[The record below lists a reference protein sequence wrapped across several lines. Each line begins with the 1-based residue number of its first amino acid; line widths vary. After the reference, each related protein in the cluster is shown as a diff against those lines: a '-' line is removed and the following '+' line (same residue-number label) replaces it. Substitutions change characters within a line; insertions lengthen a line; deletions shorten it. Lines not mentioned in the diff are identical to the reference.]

1 MTAQA
6 SVVKSPGKT
15 FTVAVIG
22 ANDRDIEILER
33 VFGITRYRQ
42 RCYKLVAINDV
53 TSADELTRAIE
64 SDIHVLNVTNPKAIV
79 CWQRFAAGIDRGKRK
94 PVLRLGQKPTDEKNA
109 SEFVIPWP
117 INPAKLLQTLDH
129 FTIRHLHYYPEF
141 AIGSDV
147 EPCSAVVQNIK
158 AIATTTQI
166 KQATRQKKNIRVL
179 VADDSLAVR
188 RQLAVEFD
196 SLEAHLDSV
205 ADGEAAVKATEK
217 EKYDV
222 IFLDVVMPGLDGYTV
237 CKNIRRSALNKTT
250 PVIMLTSR
258 SSKFDKLKGILAGCD
273 TYLTKPINHNEFKE
287 ITQKHLVKNMEK

>member
-6 SVVKSPGKT
+6 SVMKSPGRI
-15 FTVAVIG
+15 FSVAVVG
-22 ANDRDIEILER
+22 ASERDIEILER

-42 RCYKLVAINDV
+42 RCYKLVVINDV
-53 TSADELTRAIE
+53 SSASELARAVE
-64 SDIHVLNVTNPKAIV
+64 ADIHVLNVTNPKAIV
-79 CWQRFAAGIDRGKRK
+79 CWQRFAATVSREKRK
-94 PVLRLGQKPTDEKNA
+94 PVLRLGQKATDESNV

-117 INPAKLLQTLDH
+117 INPAKLLQTLDN

-141 AIGSDV
+141 EIGSEV
-147 EPCSAVVQNIK
+147 EPSSAVVHNIK
-158 AIATTTQI
+158 AIGTTTQI
-166 KQATRQKKNIRVL
+166 KQEARQKAIRVL

-188 RQLAVEFD
+188 RQLTIEFD
-196 SLEAHLDSV
+196 SMDAHLDSV
-205 ADGEAAVKATEK
+205 ADGDAAVKATEQ

-222 IFLDVVMPGLDGYTV
+222 IFLDVVMPGLDGYSV

-287 ITQKHLVKNMEK
+287 ITQKHLVKSMEK